1 MRRIALVTAFAATL
15 FAAAPGFAFE
25 VQSGGVPLSAQHVAM
40 LANRMAGLGGPAQ
53 QQAGSPDGRQM
64 PPWMA
69 GRDAKATETPG
80 SGQQQMMGFMLG
92 GRRGADAKPGAG
104 KDLFGGKGFAA
115 RR

>member
-1 MRRIALVTAFAATL
+1 MRRIALVTAFAASL

-25 VQSGGVPLSAQHVAM
+25 VQSGGVPLSAEHVAL

-53 QQAGSPDGRQM
+53 KQGAPAAGRPM

-69 GRDAKATETPG
+69 GREAAAAEPAGGKQA
-80 SGQQQMMGFMLG
+80 MMGFMLG
-92 GRRGADAKPGAG
+92 DRRAEAKPAAG
-104 KDLFGGKGFAA
+104 KDLFGSKGFAA

>member
-25 VQSGGVPLSAQHVAM
+25 VQSGGVPLSAEHVAM
-40 LANRMAGLGGPAQ
+40 LAKRMTGLGGPAQ
-53 QQAGSPDGRQM
+53 QTDTADARKM

-69 GRDAKATETPG
+69 RDTKVAEPG
-80 SGQQQMMGFMLG
+80 NGQQQMMGFMLG
-92 GRRGADAKPGAG
+92 GRRGTDVQPG
-104 KDLFGGKGFAA
+104 KDPFGGKGFAT

>member
-25 VQSGGVPLSAQHVAM
+25 VQSGGVPLSAQNVAM
-40 LANRMAGLGGPAQ
+40 LASRMAGLGGPAQ
-53 QQAGSPDGRQM
+53 QQAGSPENRQM

-69 GRDAKATETPG
+69 GRDAKAAEAPG
-80 SGQQQMMGFMLG
+80 GQQQMMGFMLG
-92 GRRGADAKPGAG
+92 GRRGADTQPAA
-104 KDLFGGKGFAA
+104 GKGFAA

>member
-25 VQSGGVPLSAQHVAM
+25 VQSGGVPLSAEHVAM

-53 QQAGSPDGRQM
+53 QPGTQQQPGASGGRQL

-69 GRDAKATETPG
+69 GGDARGAEAKNAGTQ
-80 SGQQQMMGFMLG
+80 SMMGFMLG
-92 GRRGADAKPGAG
+92 GRRGADTQPAA
-104 KDLFGGKGFAA
+104 GKGFAL